1 MTVESSKSGG
11 PAAKRSSFD
20 RLLEGDMGS
29 LARALSILERGGSE
43 AEGLAARLRPYTGDA
58 AVVGFTGPPGSGK
71 STLIDAFV
79 TALRDEGE
87 RVAVLAVD
95 PSSPLTGGAVLG
107 DRTRMGTH
115 TRDDGVF
122 IRSIASRG
130 HLGGLSVSVPLLLDA
145 VDAAGWTTIV
155 LETVG
160 TGQSEVEIVDFADI
174 TVVLSAPGLGDEV
187 QAMKGGILEI
197 ADILVVNKSDL
208 PFASKTR
215 QQLDEALALRDSSRA
230 VPTVVCT
237 SATRMEGVSELVAA
251 FRDQARKSRE
261 AACEIR
267 IARRLRG
274 LLRRSVEAEFH
285 AHLARV
291 GEERLDQICR
301 RLRTGAVT
309 VPEAARELLS
319 DCVSGSARALES
331 EPEGDHP

>member
-1 MTVESSKSGG
+1 MTAASPEAPG
-11 PAAKRSSFD
+11 PAAKRSAFD
-20 RLLEGDMGS
+20 RLLEGDPGS
-29 LARALSILERGGSE
+29 LARALSLLERGGSE
-43 AEGLAARLRPYTGDA
+43 ADGLAARLRPHTGRA
-58 AVVGFTGPPGSGK
+58 VVVGFTGPPGAGK
-71 STLIDAFV
+71 STLIDAYV
-79 TALRDEGE
+79 AALRAEGE

-160 TGQSEVEIVDFADI
+160 TGQSEIEIVDFADI
-174 TVVLSAPGLGDEV
+174 KVVLSAPGLGDEV
-187 QAMKGGILEI
+187 QAMKGGVLEI

-208 PFASKTR
+208 PLASKTR
-215 QQLDEALALRDSSRA
+215 QQLKDAIALRDPNRD
-230 VPTVVCT
+230 VPPVVST
-237 SATRMEGVSELVAA
+237 SATKVEGIRELVAA
-251 FRDQARKSRE
+251 IRTRAQESTGDASE
-261 AACEIR
+261 VR

-274 LLRRSVEAEFH
+274 LLRRSVEAELNRR
-285 AHLARV
+285 LARV
-291 GEERLDQICR
+291 DESHLDRLCH

-309 VPEAARELLS
+309 VPEAARELLLT
-319 DCVSGSARALES
+319 CQQQ
-331 EPEGDHP
+331 GDHP